1 MLLWVIIFTFQ
12 VLGWTKL
19 SKLIENSELK
29 SRSLFGLI
37 FQFYLMYR
45 LIFQRPVHLLSAQIA
60 SVSTLFQMFIVLWMY
75 DFESIKKKR
84 EFLLWPASESRFLCQ
99 HLSTANPIHSCKLC
113 SIKSFNAH
121 FASHQCLMV
130 YGKRE
135 RKANKWL
142 YEKRNVKMINGILL
156 PKFFGNRM
164 LFNLFL
170 EDIIN

>member
-1 MLLWVIIFTFQ
+1 
-12 VLGWTKL
+12 
-19 SKLIENSELK
+19 
-29 SRSLFGLI
+29 
-37 FQFYLMYR
+37 
-45 LIFQRPVHLLSAQIA
+45 
-60 SVSTLFQMFIVLWMY
+60 MFIVLGMY
-75 DFESIKKKR
+75 NFDSTKIKR

-142 YEKRNVKMINGILL
+142 YEKRNAKMINGMYFDSKLFWLTVIKNCSSDWEFSNFLRSL
-156 PKFFGNRM
+156 EEFIFKPRLEEFLVTECFFK
-164 LFNLFL
+164 LFL
-170 EDIIN
+170 EVSRI

>member
-1 MLLWVIIFTFQ
+1 
-12 VLGWTKL
+12 
-19 SKLIENSELK
+19 
-29 SRSLFGLI
+29 
-37 FQFYLMYR
+37 MYR
-45 LIFQRPVHLLSAQIA
+45 RGKKKQMSLHSPKSNSTNNSGLTEEWSGMKVICTCYQKPAHFLSAQKA
-60 SVSTLFQMFIVLWMY
+60 LVSTFFQMFIVLGIY
-75 DFESIKKKR
+75 NFDSTKKKW

-142 YEKRNVKMINGILL
+142 YEKRNVNKINDFIWSIRISQNW
-156 PKFFGNRM
+156 KW
-164 LFNLFL
+164 
-170 EDIIN
+170 I

>member
-1 MLLWVIIFTFQ
+1 
-12 VLGWTKL
+12 
-19 SKLIENSELK
+19 
-29 SRSLFGLI
+29 
-37 FQFYLMYR
+37 MYR
-45 LIFQRPVHLLSAQIA
+45 LIFQRPVHLLSAQMA

-75 DFESIKKKR
+75 VFESIKKKR

-156 PKFFGNRM
+156 PKLFWIAVRKKMFYWFRKTFEIRGWRLRTYKIFEITVKQWKIRRIFGDVI
-164 LFNLFL
+164 L
-170 EDIIN
+170 